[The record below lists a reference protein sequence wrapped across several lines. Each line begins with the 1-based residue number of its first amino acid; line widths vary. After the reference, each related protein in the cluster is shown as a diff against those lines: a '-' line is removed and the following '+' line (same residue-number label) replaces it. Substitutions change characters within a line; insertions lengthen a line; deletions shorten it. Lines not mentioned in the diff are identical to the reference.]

1 MNKFIETDY
10 KNKLKNFITQ
20 LEISFD
26 YVKEDV
32 AMNVN
37 RYISETDLNDI
48 CTEISRELSPYRDV
62 IHKICNTNK
71 VKTKEYMFLENIK
84 LFGEVLKFDL
94 FKDENKNTK
103 KSIVENLNSILNETN
118 VINLLMS
125 KQNVSDA
132 DIENLIENM
141 QNMQS
146 TQSTQIP
153 HATHATHAV
162 DLPDMSG
169 LMSGDMSGLMS
180 GDLSGV
186 VNDLMKDE
194 TISGL
199 VKDISKE
206 FETGKLNPM
215 DLMSIITNPQSIQQ
229 NSALQGIISNITS
242 KVESSVKNGSID
254 PSKLEEQAKNLL
266 SKIGM

>member
-32 AMNVN
+32 VMNVN
-37 RYISETDLNDI
+37 QYISETDLNDI
-48 CTEISRELSPYRDV
+48 CTEISRELSPFRDV

-141 QNMQS
+141 QSMQSMQS
-146 TQSTQIP
+146 TQSTQS
-153 HATHATHAV
+153 THAV
-162 DLPDMSG
+162 DLPDLSG

-186 VNDLMKDE
+186 VDDLMKDD

-254 PSKLEEQAKNLL
+254 PSKLEEQAKKLL